1 LTSFYIKRSIGRAE
15 ASRWPKVASSQ
26 EDINDIT
33 ALASVLNSAQMH
45 VRMLAGQRV
54 EIHAIARFTYKM
66 LASRA
71 TC

>member
-1 LTSFYIKRSIGRAE
+1 MTSFYIKRSIGRAE

-26 EDINDIT
+26 KDINDIT
-33 ALASVLNSAQMH
+33 ALASVLKH
-45 VRMLAGQRV
+45 VRMLAGQRID
-54 EIHAIARFTYKM
+54 IHRIARFTYKM